1 MLEKQIASKALS
13 LDPSGIL
20 NKITTESTLKMKIMA
35 YSAIKIIANLI
46 DPYSILK
53 PETNSDS
60 PSAKSKGVRFNS
72 ARTVKSQR
80 INTKLLKNITA
91 VKKVGLLIPDIF
103 VVKEGRNRDT
113 KMKERLISYATVCA
127 IPRRPPII
135 AYFLFELHPAPNKGQ
150 TFKLSNTINI
160 NKLNV
165 FFTPPVVEEI
175 NIANIKDNNNLI
187 IGLKKKITLFIG
199 PSTVREFV
207 KSFTASAAGCKIPHS
222 PTLLGPTRSCP
233 NPKIFRSKRVRKA
246 TLIKTGKIVSIKS
259 SKK

>member
-13 LDPSGIL
+13 IDPSGIL

-46 DPYSILK
+46 DPYSMLK

-60 PSAKSKGVRFNS
+60 TSAKSKGVRFNS

-91 VKKVGLLIPDIF
+91 VKKVGLLIPDRF

-135 AYFLFELHPAPNKGQ
+135 AYFLFELHPAPNKG
-150 TFKLSNTINI
+150 
-160 NKLNV
+160 
-165 FFTPPVVEEI
+165 
-175 NIANIKDNNNLI
+175 
-187 IGLKKKITLFIG
+187 
-199 PSTVREFV
+199 
-207 KSFTASAAGCKIPHS
+207 
-222 PTLLGPTRSCP
+222 
-233 NPKIFRSKRVRKA
+233 
-246 TLIKTGKIVSIKS
+246 
-259 SKK
+259 

>member
-135 AYFLFELHPAPNKGQ
+135 AYFLFELHPAPNKG
-150 TFKLSNTINI
+150 
-160 NKLNV
+160 
-165 FFTPPVVEEI
+165 
-175 NIANIKDNNNLI
+175 
-187 IGLKKKITLFIG
+187 
-199 PSTVREFV
+199 
-207 KSFTASAAGCKIPHS
+207 
-222 PTLLGPTRSCP
+222 
-233 NPKIFRSKRVRKA
+233 
-246 TLIKTGKIVSIKS
+246 
-259 SKK
+259 